1 MQNAFLSGLL
11 AIGIGLS
18 VAQAADVVINVR
30 PPKAIVEERG
40 PRPSGDHIW
49 VGGYHRW
56 DGRAYAWEKGRWEK
70 PPHAHAVWV
79 APKYTHH
86 ANGYVFTDGHWR

>member
-1 MQNAFLSGLL
+1 MRKAFLSGLL
-11 AIGIGLS
+11 VLGIGLS
-18 VAQAADVVINVR
+18 AAQAADVIINVR

-40 PRPSGDHIW
+40 PRPGAEHVW
-49 VGGYHRW
+49 VGGYQRW
-56 DGRAYAWEKGRWEK
+56 DGHAYAWEKGRWEK

-86 ANGYVFTDGHWR
+86 GNGYVFTEGHWR